1 MSHYAM
7 PHHVVVGE
15 SSLCEV
21 SYIDLATKVFGAILT
36 AWKTKQ

>member
-21 SYIDLATKVFGAILT
+21 SYTGIAVKVLGAMLT
-36 AWKTKQ
+36 AWKNNR